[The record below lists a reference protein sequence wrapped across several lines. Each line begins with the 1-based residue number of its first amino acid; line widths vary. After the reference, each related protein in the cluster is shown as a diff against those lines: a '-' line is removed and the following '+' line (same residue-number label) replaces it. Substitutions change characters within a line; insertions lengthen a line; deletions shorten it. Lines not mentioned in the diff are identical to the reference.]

1 MSKKELVLAL
11 VDEFIDTYTVGGPS
25 KDTFILKKAAEQ
37 LVDKYEL
44 DNELLN
50 GIEVVMQG

>member
-50 GIEVVMQG
+50 GIEVVM